1 MSEYFC
7 QPSAGYDGDVNS
19 VRADGPLP
27 YGTERMCEPRF
38 EKVMASIR
46 LPSLFKGFGPG
57 KLGA

>member
-7 QPSAGYDGDVNS
+7 QPPAGYDGDVNS

-38 EKVMASIR
+38 EKVIWQAFGY
-46 LPSLFKGFGPG
+46 LPCSRDSA
-57 KLGA
+57 LGN